1 MYGSIRKSYG
11 AKASRDFEHVSR
23 KKDIV
28 KDTKKKEKKVKRED
42 LQTTSYINVDDVKQ
56 SKKISD
62 TKNQNKT
69 DNTIKN
75 EFPIASVILTIVF
88 TMMFMVLV
96 FGCGGV

>member
-1 MYGSIRKSYG
+1 MAFSVKFIIFV
-11 AKASRDFEHVSR
+11 ALTVIF

-56 SKKISD
+56 SKKTSD

-96 FGCGGV
+96 FGFGGV